1 MTHSM
6 QEADDVAFQTKLENT
21 SPEKLM
27 NQAILILQ
35 KPFEAKTKRDIEVLQ
50 KYSEKFEFFRNF
62 AKQKGDALHAE
73 LCKHLN
79 YEISKAGDTLFEAGS
94 MGTKF
99 YIILRGAVEVY
110 VNIPKTS
117 TEGKEVL
124 VSEKISE
131 LKEGMLFGE
140 LAIMEEILKPRKAT
154 IKTKST
160 SDCVLVTLERDHY
173 QRILGHM
180 TQEINAHVDFLEGLS
195 HFKNT
200 GWTKRTLQNI
210 VKNFDKHIY
219 PRNHVIYKEG
229 DPCDFVFLIKS
240 GEVRCSKA
248 VRMTGDTKNFV
259 VDENSN
265 LYPFDEAPAKKVA
278 EVSIMASGQ
287 LFGEEEALL
296 YVINRKDLSFR
307 LTQYLKKL
315 TVLRDLF
322 GAQKQ
327 SVSTARGE
335 EKLLYSKNSIAQ
347 QVHRETRVTVNSLT
361 AEIWK
366 MPAKLFFTQIDS
378 YKNTLD
384 SIITTIL
391 NKRKRREDRIADI
404 IDNVPL
410 QPVSITRS
418 PEYLQANI
426 VSFTKHKKYIG
437 PRQAEQMVYCNMSF
451 DSTINRDT
459 QQDFYQGS
467 NSQTASPKSKSKPH
481 LTKPVSLFSPRNKG
495 NQESKL
501 ELSSPSAS
509 PSRKNSPTNTN
520 VDKDRSPHPGLSRAS
535 TKNLGFESP
544 RREHKI
550 TESPVALNK
559 TISNMKRAYS
569 TQQKSSRKV
578 LVIDNPLNNSSIGHE
593 SLNHSR
599 VSLLGDNRVSN
610 KSNDVV
616 HHDFENFFN
625 NSIRVK
631 KVTYKQR
638 HNNNSFSASTTK
650 SPLTTLDKDHHKT
663 SNLLP
668 QLRNN
673 RQYSRKD
680 LKNDLRLGTLNNSGS
695 MTEKQTLDSQRHDDE
710 TLGLVSSFVTPKDAK
725 AYDRRRQKILA
736 SFKPISAKP
745 SPRDINPMKIQDT
758 AQVLIK
764 SLQVHRDLFSR
775 KGLQQDEDP
784 MGKSQVMS
792 SISQAVQAKK
802 AGIILGKESL
812 PTSAS
817 GQISFRQRTQDLRAN
832 AKALRQSRL
841 KYYDVPP
848 DALRASQMHPLNRTQ
863 DMSHRSQRSHR
874 DKLKDVVQ
882 GKIGEKFRLPEKSR
896 EITTSN
902 RKGRYQDL
910 Y

>member
-1 MTHSM
+1 M
-6 QEADDVAFQTKLENT
+6 
-21 SPEKLM
+21 
-27 NQAILILQ
+27 
-35 KPFEAKTKRDIEVLQ
+35 
-50 KYSEKFEFFRNF
+50 
-62 AKQKGDALHAE
+62 
-73 LCKHLN
+73 
-79 YEISKAGDTLFEAGS
+79 
-94 MGTKF
+94 
-99 YIILRGAVEVY
+99 
-110 VNIPKTS
+110 NIPKIS

-154 IKTKST
+154 IKTKNT

-180 TQEINAHVDFLEGLS
+180 TQEINAHVDFLEELS

-210 VKNFDKHIY
+210 VKNFERHIY

-240 GEVRCSKA
+240 GEVRCTKA
-248 VRMTGDTKNFV
+248 VRMTGETKNFV

-327 SVSTARGE
+327 SVSTSRGE
-335 EKLLYSKNSIAQ
+335 EKLLYSKNSISK

-378 YKNTLD
+378 YKSTLD

-391 NKRKRREDRIADI
+391 NKRKRREDRIAEI

-426 VSFTKHKKYIG
+426 VSFTKHKKYMG
-437 PRQAEQMVYCNMSF
+437 PHQAEQMVYCNMSF

-467 NSQTASPKSKSKPH
+467 NSQTASPKSRSKPH
-481 LTKPVSLFSPRNKG
+481 LTRPVSLFSPRNKG

-501 ELSSPSAS
+501 EFPSPSAS
-509 PSRKNSPTNTN
+509 PSRKNSPPNT
-520 VDKDRSPHPGLSRAS
+520 SPRPGLSRAS

-544 RREHKI
+544 RREQKDI
-550 TESPVALNK
+550 ESPVALK
-559 TISNMKRAYS
+559 KIISNMRRAYS

-593 SLNHSR
+593 SLNHSK

-638 HNNNSFSASTTK
+638 HNNNSFTISTTTK
-650 SPLTTLDKDHHKT
+650 SPLTSIDKDHHKT

-668 QLRNN
+668 QLRNS
-673 RQYSRKD
+673 RQYSKKD
-680 LKNDLRLGTLNNSGS
+680 LKNDSRLGTLNNSGS
-695 MTEKQTLDSQRHDDE
+695 MTYKQSNDAQRPDE
-710 TLGLVSSFVTPKDAK
+710 DTLGLVSSFVTPKDAK

-736 SFKPISAKP
+736 SFKSVSAKP
-745 SPRDINPMKIQDT
+745 SPRDINPLKIQDT

-764 SLQVHRDLFSR
+764 TLQVHRDLFSR
-775 KGLQQDEDP
+775 KAQQQDEDL
-784 MGKSQVMS
+784 MGKSQVLS

-817 GQISFRQRTQDLRAN
+817 GQISFRQRTQDIRGN
-832 AKALRQSRL
+832 AKSLRQSRL

-848 DALRASQMHPLNRTQ
+848 DSLRASKMHPLNRTQ
-863 DMSHRSQRSHR
+863 DMSHRTQKSQR
-874 DKLKDVVQ
+874 DKLKDMVQ
-882 GKIGEKFRLPEKSR
+882 GKMGDKFRLPEKSR
-896 EITTSN
+896 ELTSSH
-902 RKGRYQDL
+902 RKGRYEDL